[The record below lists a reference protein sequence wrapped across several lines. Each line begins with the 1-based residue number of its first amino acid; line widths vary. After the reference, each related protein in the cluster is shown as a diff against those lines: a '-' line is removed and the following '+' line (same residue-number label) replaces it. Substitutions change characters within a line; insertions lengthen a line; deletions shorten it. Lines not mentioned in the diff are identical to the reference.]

1 MKKILTLIAFTF
13 LAFNS
18 FGQSFLT
25 DTTKFQVKVLSIG
38 YEAVLPL
45 QCGDGETIKNT
56 PVAFLL
62 AKTAASLNEK
72 MLQIPT
78 YQKLNIL
85 AKYNCK
91 NKFSWKP
98 SKITIYQLSSSITA
112 MVEGSAENAYGS
124 RGEVT
129 YNFILKNGEFVR
141 F

>member
-1 MKKILTLIAFTF
+1 MIKILTLIAFTF

-18 FGQSFLT
+18 FGQSILT
-25 DTTKFQVKVLSIG
+25 DTSKFHVKVLSNG

-56 PVAFLL
+56 PIAFLL
-62 AKTAASLNEK
+62 AKTAASLNEE
-72 MLQIPT
+72 MLQVLS

-91 NKFSWKP
+91 NTFSWKP
-98 SKITIYQLSSSITA
+98 SKITIYQLSSSTTA
-112 MVEGSAENAYGS
+112 KVEGSAENAYGS

-129 YNFILKNGEFVR
+129 HSFILKNGEFVNY
-141 F
+141 

>member
-18 FGQSFLT
+18 FGQSILT
-25 DTTKFQVKVLSIG
+25 DTTKFQVKVLSNG
-38 YEAVLPL
+38 YKAVLPL
-45 QCGDGETIKNT
+45 ECGDGETIKNT

-62 AKTAASLNEK
+62 AKTEASLNEE
-72 MLQIPT
+72 MLQVLT
-78 YQKLNIL
+78 YQKINIL

-91 NKFSWKP
+91 NTFSWKP
-98 SKITIYQLSSSITA
+98 SKITIYQLSTSTTA